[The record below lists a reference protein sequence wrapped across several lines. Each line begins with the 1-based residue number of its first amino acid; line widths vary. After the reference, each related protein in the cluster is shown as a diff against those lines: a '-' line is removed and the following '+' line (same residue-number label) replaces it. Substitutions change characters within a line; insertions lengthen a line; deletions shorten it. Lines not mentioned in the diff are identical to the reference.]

1 MCGVK
6 VAAIGGGTGLSM
18 LLRGLK
24 NYTHNV
30 TAIVTVADDGGS
42 SGRLRNDLGMC
53 APGDIRNCI
62 DALANSEFRDILN
75 YRFPEGTLKGHSFGN
90 IWLAA
95 LNGISGSFEEA
106 VKTMNRQMN
115 VDGEVM
121 PVTNESVSLRA
132 RLKNGAE
139 ICGESKI
146 GHRRALVSAIDKV
159 EIVPESPEPVQE
171 VIDRLS
177 DAEIIIMGPGSLYT
191 SIIPNLL
198 VDKVVDTIK
207 NSNAV
212 KFYVCNVMTQAGET
226 DNYTASEHLRAIE
239 KHSYEGIVD
248 YVIANKKEVDDDI
261 LKRYAKEGAI
271 PVLLDADNFKN
282 KKTKLIEADLLSDS
296 STYVEHDAN
305 KIVRLIMKLYEES
318 NNK

>member
-1 MCGVK
+1 M
-6 VAAIGGGTGLSM
+6 
-18 LLRGLK
+18 
-24 NYTHNV
+24 
-30 TAIVTVADDGGS
+30 
-42 SGRLRNDLGMC
+42 
-53 APGDIRNCI
+53 
-62 DALANSEFRDILN
+62 
-75 YRFPEGTLKGHSFGN
+75 
-90 IWLAA
+90 
-95 LNGISGSFEEA
+95 
-106 VKTMNRQMN
+106 
-115 VDGEVM
+115 
-121 PVTNESVSLRA
+121 
-132 RLKNGAE
+132 
-139 ICGESKI
+139 
-146 GHRRALVSAIDKV
+146 
-159 EIVPESPEPVQE
+159 
-171 VIDRLS
+171 
-177 DAEIIIMGPGSLYT
+177 
-191 SIIPNLL
+191 
-198 VDKVVDTIK
+198 VDTIK

-226 DNYTASEHLRAIE
+226 DNYTASEHLHAIE